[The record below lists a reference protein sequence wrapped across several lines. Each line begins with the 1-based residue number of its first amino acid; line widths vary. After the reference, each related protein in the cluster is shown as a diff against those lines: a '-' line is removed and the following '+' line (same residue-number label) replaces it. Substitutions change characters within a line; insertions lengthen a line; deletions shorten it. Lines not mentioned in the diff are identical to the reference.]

1 VRDLFVQDRDSDL
14 IAATHGRGVFV
25 LDLEPLRQLTTTVA
39 RQPAHLFAV
48 EPVIRWQL
56 QSRGHQGHKQAH
68 CSNPPFGAVFYL
80 WLATAPKEAPVLT
93 VHDVTGKELAKVEG
107 KATAGLQRVVWDLR
121 TGRTLAA
128 PGTYAVRWQGRTDVE
143 PRSFEL
149 RPDPQAATS
158 GQPANSA
165 SRQESRQ

>member
-1 VRDLFVQDRDSDL
+1 
-14 IAATHGRGVFV
+14 
-25 LDLEPLRQLTTTVA
+25 
-39 RQPAHLFAV
+39 
-48 EPVIRWQL
+48 
-56 QSRGHQGHKQAH
+56 
-68 CSNPPFGAVFYL
+68 
-80 WLATAPKEAPVLT
+80 